1 MLKFIS
7 LGSGSSGNSYL
18 LKSDECCILIDA
30 GINARTMKKH
40 FKELGISLEEIDAIF
55 VTHDHADHIK
65 ALGVFANDMKI
76 PVHSTEL
83 VHRGINRNHCLSS
96 KLCAEYVR
104 FINKGEPVTIGDLQI
119 TPFEVPHDSSDCV
132 GYTVVNNDVTF
143 CLITDAGHVTP
154 LIEQNVSNANYLV
167 LESNH
172 DEDMLMMGPYSAYLK
187 GRIRSDKGHLSNKTA
202 ATLIAQHATLKLRHV
217 WLCHLSEENN
227 HPELARKTMESVLR
241 NHGIIPGVD
250 FNVEILKRK
259 THSEVYDL
267 K

>member
-18 LKSDECCILIDA
+18 LKSNEGCILIDA

-40 FKELGISLEEIDAIF
+40 FKEVGLSLDDIDAIF

-65 ALGVFANDMKI
+65 ALCAFTNDMKI
-76 PVHSTEL
+76 PVHTTEL
-83 VHRGINRNHCLSS
+83 VHRGISRNHCLSAKICPDS
-96 KLCAEYVR
+96 VR
-104 FINKGEPVTIGDLQI
+104 FINKGETFTIGDMKI

-132 GYTVVNNDVTF
+132 GYSVVCNDVTF

-154 LIEQNVSNANYLV
+154 LIEQNVAAANYLV

-187 GRIRSDKGHLSNKTA
+187 GRIRGGKGHLSNKTA
-202 ATLIAQHATLKLRHV
+202 ATLIAEHATPKLRHV

-227 HPELARKTMESVLR
+227 HPELARKTVESVLR
-241 NHGIIPGVD
+241 SYGIIIGTD
-250 FNVEILKRK
+250 FYVEILKRK
-259 THSEVYDL
+259 AHSGIYEL
-267 K
+267 T

>member
-1 MLKFIS
+1 
-7 LGSGSSGNSYL
+7 
-18 LKSDECCILIDA
+18 
-30 GINARTMKKH
+30 MKKH

-202 ATLIAQHATLKLRHV
+202 ATLIAQHATPKLRHV